1 MSARKPGEVYA
12 VVSGSY
18 SDYSVHAIFGSKTEA
33 QSVCDSMNAV
43 KDRAYGDAY
52 EVEEFEFWPA
62 GQPPKV
68 HEEWRAQFVVHVGEP
83 LGEPDWVQGEAY
95 FGTRR
100 KQSSGDIN
108 WPVNRIGAWACS
120 WSKERAIKN
129 ARDRAAQVL
138 AEANEQRDADSGGA
152 A

>member
-1 MSARKPGEVYA
+1 MSANKPGEVYG

-18 SDYSVHAIFGSKTEA
+18 SDYSVHAVFGSKLEA
-33 QSVCDSMNAV
+33 QAVCDSMNAV
-43 KDRAYGDAY
+43 KTSSYDSY
-52 EVEEFEFWPA
+52 EVEEFEFWAA

-68 HEEWRAQFVVHVGEP
+68 HEEWRAQFVLHAGEA
-83 LGEPDWVQGEAY
+83 LGEPDLVQSESY

-100 KQSSGDIN
+100 KQTSGDIN
-108 WPVNRIGAWACS
+108 WPPTRIGAWACS

-138 AEANEQRDADSGGA
+138 AAANEQAATSGGA